1 MFVLTKFKLKNNHSS
16 WVSEQER
23 KKFENSIQNWD
34 SHSQLIISWQD
45 FLKKWE
51 VWSTSVVT
59 KSQKNPCWDRLL
71 SLVLAIIKL
80 KNWNNC
86 QSGSTFLNLIII
98 IVSPSNTNSCNLK
111 KKLVILKIC
120 DSLVNFY
127 ENNSSCFIFLSK
139 HRMSILNSFWTTYLM
154 KKKRENFWNF

>member
-51 VWSTSVVT
+51 VPQLWLRVKKIHDETDYLVWYL
-59 KSQKNPCWDRLL
+59 QLL
-71 SLVLAIIKL
+71 DYRTETIARVEVIF
-80 KNWNNC
+80 
-86 QSGSTFLNLIII
+86 QNLILI
-98 IVSPSNTNSCNLK
+98 IVAPSNSNSCNLK

-154 KKKRENFWNF
+154 EKKRENFWNF